1 MTGEGTSE
9 LGCVQLAIVS
19 NSLRHRQ
26 HLQQVLERQGL
37 RVVFNEPLSPVLL
50 NKLGSRRADVLLLDV
65 DEHMQDHALLERL
78 LEESDVPIIFNDA
91 SGLTFNEPAVLAKW
105 YGKLLGK
112 IAEITGRLEW
122 EELDVDL
129 GWQPAPEPSGQFD
142 LRQQPAREVWVLGA
156 SLGGPD
162 ALKQFLGALPADL
175 PVAFVIAQHMGDHFH
190 SLLAGQLDRATPL
203 RVAPARVGHVLR
215 HGEALVVPTRERLR
229 INPIGAVELLPMEAS
244 GPYSPSI
251 DTVMA
256 DLAGRYG
263 ARCHAIVFSGMCDD
277 GLQGTAAVA
286 AAGGEVWTQSAES
299 CVISNMPDKVREA
312 GLSGYAGTPRQLAG
326 QLIRRYQ
333 N

>member
-1 MTGEGTSE
+1 MKGEANKE
-9 LGCVQLAIVS
+9 LGSVQLAIAS

-26 HLQQVLERQGL
+26 HLQAVLERQGL

-50 NKLGSRRADVLLLDV
+50 NKLHTRHPDVLLLDV
-65 DEHMQDHALLERL
+65 DEHMQDHALIEQL

-112 IAEITGRLEW
+112 IAEITGRLDW

-142 LRQQPAREVWVLGA
+142 MRQQPARNVWVLGA

-162 ALKQFLGALPADL
+162 ALKQFLGALPRDL
-175 PVAFVIAQHMGDHFH
+175 PVAFVIAQHMGDNFDQ
-190 SLLAGQLDRATPL
+190 LLAGQLDRSTPL
-203 RVAPARVGHVLR
+203 RVAPVRVGHVLR
-215 HGEALVVPTRERLR
+215 HGEAVVVPTQERLR
-229 INPIGAVELLPMEAS
+229 VNPIGALELLPMDKA

-251 DTVMA
+251 DTIMA
-256 DLAGRYG
+256 DLARRYG
-263 ARCHAIVFSGMCDD
+263 ERCNAIVFSGMCED
-277 GLQGTAAVA
+277 GLQGARAVA
-286 AAGGEVWTQSAES
+286 EAGGDVWTQSAKS

-312 GLSGYAGTPRQLAG
+312 GLSLYEGTPRQLAG
-326 QLIRRYQ
+326 QLIRRYM